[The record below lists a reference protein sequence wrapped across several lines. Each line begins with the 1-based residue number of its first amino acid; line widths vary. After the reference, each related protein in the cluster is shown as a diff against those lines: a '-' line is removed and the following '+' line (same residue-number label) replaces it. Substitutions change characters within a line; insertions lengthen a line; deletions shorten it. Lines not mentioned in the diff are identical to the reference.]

1 MKIAIVGAG
10 IVGSTAAY
18 YLSKEK
24 DAEVTVFDHG
34 LRQQGLS
41 APGFPSVVIRPGIVW
56 RVWEPIFT
64 KI

>member
-24 DAEVTVFDHG
+24 GVEVTLFDHG
-34 LRQQGLS
+34 LGQATKAAAVLAGEFVLS
-41 APGFPSVVIRPGIVW
+41 TTPS
-56 RVWEPIFT
+56 
-64 KI
+64 K

>member
-34 LRQQGLS
+34 LGQ
-41 APGFPSVVIRPGIVW
+41 A
-56 RVWEPIFT
+56 T
-64 KI
+64 KAGSRDYQPLVFQAS